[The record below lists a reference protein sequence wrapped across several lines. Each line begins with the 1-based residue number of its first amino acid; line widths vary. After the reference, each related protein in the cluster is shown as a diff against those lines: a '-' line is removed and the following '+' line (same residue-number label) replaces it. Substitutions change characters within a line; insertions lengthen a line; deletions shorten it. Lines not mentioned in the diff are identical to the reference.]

1 MGKAFVLGIASLVL
15 VACQPMYGAKPEKMR
30 MAIRD
35 RRDTKIPTDDIP
47 AGPTYVE
54 TCTVDFQKAAP
65 KTGIKRDT
73 RSSAKLVGSG
83 DTTITTADATADV
96 AQRADL
102 VRESID
108 RYSGALVRDPF
119 NAEATLKLALAY
131 DRVYRKG
138 CALALLKR
146 LVALAGNQLYEPD
159 ATANINRVDDNKQWF
174 KGYRTEA
181 LRAIGH

>member
-30 MAIRD
+30 VATKDPR
-35 RRDTKIPTDDIP
+35 KIPTDDIP
-47 AGPTYVE
+47 TGPTYVE

-83 DTTITTADATADV
+83 DTTITTADATADA

-119 NAEATLKLALAY
+119 NADATLKLALAY

-146 LVALAGNQLYEPD
+146 LTALTSNRLYEPD